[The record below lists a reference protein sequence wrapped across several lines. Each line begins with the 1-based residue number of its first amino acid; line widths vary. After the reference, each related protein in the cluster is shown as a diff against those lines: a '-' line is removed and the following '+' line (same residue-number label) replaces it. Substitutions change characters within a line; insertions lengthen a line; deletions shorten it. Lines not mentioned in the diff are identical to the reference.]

1 MERVRPG
8 YGTITGFLL
17 LTLLVAV
24 AALGIGVAAFLRL
37 PQREG
42 ERALVLFDDERQLVV
57 GPNVWTDIKFRGAL
71 RLGGEADDADWTHTR
86 HHPTTERCRR
96 GGVFTVYLSVEVGIT
111 TTTTTSA
118 PTALPAPS
126 TEGPTSA
133 PTPVLSPEPPP
144 LPTPAPTSEG
154 TAPPSPEPAPMP
166 TGVPT
171 HNPTVSPT
179 PGPTSTDPPIM
190 VVTPEPTP
198 SPTAEVSPTD
208 EPTPPPTPEVPPTAE
223 PTFEG
228 FTGASLITARSTNTT
243 LYYIRAVRKHRGHH
257 LFVEVPGSLTF
268 ATHEVF
274 LSKTFAI
281 HAMPG
286 DRLMFQFLSPCAYL
300 AASSTT
306 VVIT

>member
-1 MERVRPG
+1 MERVRSAHRP
-8 YGTITGFLL
+8 ITAFLFI
-17 LTLLVAV
+17 TLLVAV

-37 PQREG
+37 PQKEG
-42 ERALVLFDDERQLVV
+42 ERALALLDDERQLVA
-57 GPNVWTDIKFRGAL
+57 GANVWTDIKFRDPIHLSGD
-71 RLGGEADDADWTHTR
+71 ADDADWAHTR
-86 HHPTTERCRR
+86 RHPTTVRCRR

-111 TTTTTSA
+111 TDPTNS
-118 PTALPAPS
+118 PTALPAPP
-126 TEGPTSA
+126 TEGPTSV

-198 SPTAEVSPTD
+198 SPTD

-228 FTGASLITARSTNTT
+228 FTGASLITARSITT
-243 LYYIRAVRKHRGHH
+243 TALYYIRVVRRRSGHH

-268 ATHEVF
+268 ATNDSF
-274 LSKTFAI
+274 LGKTFGLRAG
-281 HAMPG
+281 PG
-286 DRLMFQFLSPCAYL
+286 DRLKFQFLSPYAYL